1 MNQFS
6 ELPLSSCLKSALAYH
21 GFEKPTP
28 VQAEA
33 IPPALAGRDLIATA
47 QTGTG
52 KTLAF
57 VLPLLEKLLQQPDGS
72 GVQAV
77 ILTPTRELA
86 IQIHETFAKLASGTT
101 IRAAVVVG
109 GLSEQ
114 TQLRQ
119 IRAGARVLIATPGR
133 LVDYLDRR
141 LVKLAKVNLVVLDE
155 ADRMLDMGFLP
166 VIRRILGETPSTR
179 QTLFFSATIETSVA
193 KLIDGYLV
201 NPVRIAIGS
210 TTRVA
215 DNVSLRLY
223 EIEQDRKLNLLCDM
237 TGAEKGAYLVFT
249 RTKHGADKLAK
260 NLGRLGVK
268 AARIHG
274 DRTQSQRNEALRG
287 FQQGSYRVL
296 VATDV
301 AARGIHVDGISHVV
315 NFDLPQVPEDFI
327 HRVGRTARAGGS
339 GIASTFATRS
349 QRSDIRKIEKSLNL
363 ALTKTAV
370 PQAVLDS
377 SVIVTPK
384 VIVLPHHEQRPAS
397 ANRGPWRRQKY
408 GR

>member
-6 ELPLSSCLKSALAYH
+6 ELQLSSALKNSLAFH
-21 GFEKPTP
+21 GFTQPTP
-28 VQAEA
+28 VQAQA
-33 IPPALAGRDLIATA
+33 IPPALEGRDLIATA

-57 VLPLLEKLLQQPDGS
+57 VLPILEKLLKTQGS
-72 GVQAV
+72 GVEAI
-77 ILTPTRELA
+77 ILSPTRELA
-86 IQIHETFAKLASGTT
+86 IQIHETFAKLASNTT

-109 GLSEQ
+109 GLNEQ

-133 LVDYLDRR
+133 LVDFLDRR
-141 LVKLAKVNLVVLDE
+141 LVKLAKANIVVLDE

-166 VIRRILGETPSTR
+166 VIRRILGEVPAGR

-210 TTRVA
+210 TTKVA
-215 DNVSLRLY
+215 DNVDLRLY
-223 EIEQDRKLNLLCDM
+223 EVEQDRKLLMLSNM
-237 TGAEKGAYLVFT
+237 IGTESGAFLVFA
-249 RTKHGADKLAK
+249 RTKHGTDKLAR
-260 NLGRLGVK
+260 NLSALGIK

-315 NFDLPQVPEDFI
+315 NYDLPQVPEDFI

-339 GIASTFATRS
+339 GTASTFATRS
-349 QRSDIRKIEKSLNL
+349 ERGEIRKIEKTLKVTLVRSDVPASVLEGKV
-363 ALTKTAV
+363 ATAPKV
-370 PQAVLDS
+370 VVLQKPQA
-377 SVIVTPK
+377 K
-384 VIVLPHHEQRPAS
+384 GA
-397 ANRGPWRRQKY
+397 AGRGYWKSKRAAR
-408 GR
+408 